1 MGVFGINGGEL
12 VVIIVLALVLIGPE
26 RLPRYAAQL
35 GGLVRQGK
43 VLLRDAKSRVD
54 DELGDEL
61 RDVDWQ
67 KLDPR
72 QYDPRRIVKEAL
84 LDDDPAPTRG
94 AANRSAAG
102 RTARAAGGG
111 AAGVAGVAG
120 AGSAAVPA
128 APSGPSSSGPAPF
141 DDEAT

>member
-84 LDDDPAPTRG
+84 LDDDPAPTRT
-94 AANRSAAG
+94 AANRSAAN
-102 RTARAAGGG
+102 RTARAAGAG
-111 AAGVAGVAG
+111 AAGAAGVAG

-128 APSGPSSSGPAPF
+128 TPNGPPSSGPAPF

>member
-1 MGVFGINGGEL
+1 MGFFGINGGEL
-12 VVIIVLALVLIGPE
+12 VVIVVLALVLIGPE

-35 GGLVRQGK
+35 GALVRHGK
-43 VLLRDAKSRVD
+43 GYLRDAKARVD
-54 DELGDEL
+54 AELGDEL

-84 LDDDPAPTRG
+84 LDDDPAP
-94 AANRSAAG
+94 
-102 RTARAAGGG
+102 RTAPRPPGGPGQAAT
-111 AAGVAGVAG
+111 
-120 AGSAAVPA
+120 GSAAATAAATPPVPGA
-128 APSGPSSSGPAPF
+128 PAPY